1 MRINS
6 YLTFNGNC
14 REAMC
19 FYQKC
24 LGGELTFQTLG
35 ESPHTEGLP
44 EAMKGS
50 VVQATL
56 VVYDELLIMATDLV
70 AEEGLTRGNT
80 IALMLHCST
89 SEELKTCYAKL
100 SQGGLQTHP
109 LSLTVW
115 GALFGD
121 LTDQFGVQW
130 VLQCP
135 ADS

>member
-14 REAMC
+14 REAMN

-24 LGGELTFQTLG
+24 LGGQLTFQTLG
-35 ESPHTEGLP
+35 ESPHTELLP
-44 EAMKGS
+44 EAMKDS

-56 VVYDELLIMATDLV
+56 VHDELVIVATDLV
-70 AEEGLTRGNT
+70 AESGLRSGNSV
-80 IALMLHCST
+80 ALMLHCNT
-89 SEELKTCYAKL
+89 AEELRACYDKL
-100 SQGGLQTHP
+100 SYNGQQTHP
-109 LSLTVW
+109 LSLTIW

-121 LTDQFGVQW
+121 LTDRFGIQW

-135 ADS
+135 AS